1 MKSLISLDLH
11 VSKFSSDGD
20 VNDYYNRYDYDVK
33 LVDEETDEEFL
44 IGKGTSVLYLL
55 EKSVDDSYDMMDA
68 FDDNHHEGFYDL
80 LFDERGCV
88 KDEWEESMTIN
99 GNRHGNIL
107 VQDRLELLP
116 DYQHKRYGEEVRHI
130 LRNLFYGCYGLEIIH
145 SFPLQLELF
154 DNSERRREQMHYDEM
169 EHDSKIAFDSLSS
182 YYRKS
187 GYEQYNNSEYFF
199 RFPSPD
205 SLEDDM
211 E

>member
-33 LVDEETDEEFL
+33 LVDEETDEELL

-55 EKSVDDSYDMMDA
+55 EKSVDDSYDMIDA

-80 LFDERGCV
+80 LFDEIGCV

-99 GNRHGNIL
+99 GNCYGNIL

-116 DYQHKRYGEEVRHI
+116 
-130 LRNLFYGCYGLEIIH
+130 
-145 SFPLQLELF
+145 LQLELF
-154 DNSERRREQMHYDEM
+154 DNSERWREQMHYDEM
-169 EHDSKIAFDSLSS
+169 EHDSKIAFDSLNS

-205 SLEDDM
+205 SMEDDM